1 MQRHGNNIKAK
12 RGVKFD
18 SKCSDWCTYQNF
30 ETMYTEVYSEMVA
43 SGIAMKLDT
52 PMWLNKAGDI
62 VNYEELAF
70 SKKTQFML
78 LHPRKLLFVDEVG
91 SNMSQAKDG
100 HCGGEKFLVPT
111 EL

>member
-1 MQRHGNNIKAK
+1 MGKNYIRHKYRKGFMQRHGNNIKAK
-12 RGVKFD
+12 RGVKYD

-43 SGIAMKLDT
+43 SGIAMKLDS

-70 SKKTQFML
+70 SKKTNSCFYTL
-78 LHPRKLLFVDEVG
+78 ANCCL
-91 SNMSQAKDG
+91 
-100 HCGGEKFLVPT
+100 
-111 EL
+111 